1 MLNDKIFKK
10 FNKKMTQ
17 KWAKSTRFNPLSI
30 IIESWDRDNL
40 IKNKSKQIM
49 KSNFQ
54 SNTIL
59 NDEFG
64 GGESI
69 KNKKNIE
76 SIGLTQQTRNPSY
89 EMGITQ

>member
-1 MLNDKIFKK
+1 
-10 FNKKMTQ
+10 
-17 KWAKSTRFNPLSI
+17 
-30 IIESWDRDNL
+30 
-40 IKNKSKQIM
+40 M

-64 GGESI
+64 GGGSI

-89 EMGITQ
+89 EMEITQ

>member
-1 MLNDKIFKK
+1 
-10 FNKKMTQ
+10 
-17 KWAKSTRFNPLSI
+17 
-30 IIESWDRDNL
+30 
-40 IKNKSKQIM
+40 M

-59 NDEFG
+59 NDEF

>member
-1 MLNDKIFKK
+1 MLNDKICKT
-10 FNKKMTQ
+10 FNKKITQ

-30 IIESWDRDNL
+30 IIGSWDRDNL
-40 IKNKSKQIM
+40 KKKKSKQIM

-64 GGESI
+64 GGI
-69 KNKKNIE
+69 N
-76 SIGLTQQTRNPSY
+76 
-89 EMGITQ
+89 

>member
-1 MLNDKIFKK
+1 
-10 FNKKMTQ
+10 
-17 KWAKSTRFNPLSI
+17 
-30 IIESWDRDNL
+30 
-40 IKNKSKQIM
+40 M